1 MKSRIMKYKKQ
12 LIGSLIGATIGA
24 LYYRFVG
31 CKSGTCMITSNVF
44 ILVPYSALLGYLFV
58 GIFTSK
64 KETKGEGV

>member
-1 MKSRIMKYKKQ
+1 MKSRVMKYRKQ
-12 LIGSLIGATIGA
+12 LIGSLVGAVIGA

-31 CKSGTCMITSNVF
+31 CKSGACMITSNVF

-64 KETKGEGV
+64 KETKGEGI